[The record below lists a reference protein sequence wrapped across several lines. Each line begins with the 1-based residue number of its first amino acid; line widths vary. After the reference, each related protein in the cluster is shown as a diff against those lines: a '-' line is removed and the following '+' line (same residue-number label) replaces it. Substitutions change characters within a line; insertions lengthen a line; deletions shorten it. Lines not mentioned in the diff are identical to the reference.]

1 MGPISL
7 ISLISPIGAV
17 GPEGPISSEY
27 QCILLRGHY
36 PRTCTKTYFSREY
49 SDVLRS
55 PHELKIRRGAY
66 FFFTPW
72 YSSTVLVV
80 MVVVT
85 LVESSP
91 EV

>member
-1 MGPISL
+1 MGP

-17 GPEGPISSEY
+17 GPEGPISSSRLG
-27 QCILLRGHY
+27 IPLRGHY

-49 SDVLRS
+49 SDVLRFS
-55 PHELKIRRGAY
+55 PRIKIRRGPY